1 MTPEYNVGHFVWS
14 KKFGE
19 RVTIARISIDTN
31 GITYED
37 LGGNHHKPTELS
49 TEKSLI
55 TQKQFDKVWAGLG
68 LWERSRPTKR
78 EVLKLVKECIKEVQE

>member
-19 RVTIARISIDTN
+19 RVTIARISIDTK
-31 GITYED
+31 GITYID
-37 LGGNHHKPTELS
+37 LGGNHHKPTDLRAGD
-49 TEKSLI
+49 LM
-55 TQKQFDKVWAGLG
+55 TQEQFDKVWAGLG